1 MLRVA
6 ATPRAAQPCARAAAK
21 AVEGEVPLLPLLK
34 GLEADS
40 FARPQLP
47 RSRQQPLHF
56 MLVMAV
62 IAAHADAKQTS
73 IPTPPPVAG
82 LPLQGRVA
90 EVMSFSVPRAPS
102 DMCYHDALDLLHVL
116 CGSVANGEHRVYAY
130 APNGDGKCMITI
142 PASAGFSFL
151 DGLYIAGNTAYLADS
166 QGPMYSATSGRLGAS
181 LYQVEWNNPC
191 ACSRANNVTSCALG
205 SVSLRRCCSCSIG
218 RSPERVWRR

>member
-1 MLRVA
+1 MKIHAL
-6 ATPRAAQPCARAAAK
+6 
-21 AVEGEVPLLPLLK
+21 
-34 GLEADS
+34 
-40 FARPQLP
+40 QLIERTASP
-47 RSRQQPLHF
+47 
-56 MLVMAV
+56 
-62 IAAHADAKQTS
+62 T
-73 IPTPPPVAG
+73 TPPPSLALSPATIFPSSAPPAPSTSAPSTRAPSVAG

-102 DMCYHDALDLLHVL
+102 DMCYHDALDLLLVL

-205 SVSLRRCCSCSIG
+205 SVSLRRCCSCNIG